1 MSSSNEVVNVAGV
14 LPERTIGN
22 LIVEGYEAR
31 SKAVWDR
38 FVAVSKNGSFMFC
51 RDYMDYHS
59 DRFTD
64 HSLMIYEGE
73 QLVGVLPGN
82 RKDEHTVSSHDGLTF
97 GGLAV
102 RPGAS
107 LFEILAMFICVLVHL
122 ERQGVNVLRY
132 KRIPR
137 FYNVLP
143 DDEVDYALF
152 LLDARLYRRDCAQTV
167 CIQDRLPL
175 RKGKKHSASRARKA
189 GVVVAESTDFD
200 VYWRDVLTPRLDER
214 HATSPVH
221 SVDEIQRLAASF
233 PECIRLF
240 TASINGRMQA
250 GVVVYETETVAHAQY
265 SALAVDATEP
275 GALDCLVEWLIA
287 ERYASKRYFDFGIS
301 NENAGRALN
310 HPLLRSKESFGARS
324 FAHDHYEID
333 VRDHT
338 KIARTLQRVGRDNG

>member
-1 MSSSNEVVNVAGV
+1 MSLSSDAGLAV
-14 LPERTIGN
+14 GLQPERTVGD
-22 LIVEGYEAR
+22 LTVEGYDVR
-31 SKAVWDR
+31 RKTLWDR
-38 FVAVSKNGSFMFC
+38 FVAASKNGSFMFF

-82 RKDEHTVSSHDGLTF
+82 RKDERTVSSHDGLTF

-102 RPGAS
+102 RPSAS
-107 LFEILAMFICVLVHL
+107 LSEILSMFVAALVHL
-122 ERQGVNVLRY
+122 ERQGVDVLRY

-167 CIQDRLPL
+167 CIQDRLPV
-175 RKGKKHSASRARKA
+175 RKGKKHSASRARKS

-200 VYWRDVLTPRLDER
+200 GYWRDVLKPRLDER
-214 HATSPVH
+214 HSASPVH

-240 TASINGRMQA
+240 TACFNGRMQA
-250 GVVVYETETVAHAQY
+250 GVVIYETATVAHAQY
-265 SALAVDATEP
+265 SALAVNATEP

-301 NENAGRALN
+301 NENAGRSLN
-310 HPLLRSKESFGARS
+310 HALLRSKEGFGARS

-333 VRDHT
+333 VHKHTRIDHT
-338 KIARTLQRVGRDNG
+338 LHRAGRADG

>member
-1 MSSSNEVVNVAGV
+1 MSSSNEAVSVAGLV
-14 LPERTIGN
+14 PERTSGD
-22 LIVEGYEAR
+22 LTVENYDLR

-38 FVAVSKNGSFMFC
+38 FVAASKNGSFMFC

-64 HSLMIYEGE
+64 NSLMIYEGE

-82 RKDEHTVSSHDGLTF
+82 RKDERTVSSHDGLTF

-102 RPGAS
+102 RPSAS
-107 LFEILAMFICVLVHL
+107 LSEILAMFIGVLVHL
-122 ERQGVNVLRY
+122 ERQGVEVLRY

-214 HATSPVH
+214 HAARPVH

-240 TASINGRMQA
+240 VASFNGRVQA
-250 GVVVYETETVAHAQY
+250 GVVVYETPTVAHAQY
-265 SALAVDATEP
+265 SALAVDAAEP

-301 NENAGRALN
+301 NEDAGRSLN
-310 HPLLRSKESFGARS
+310 LALLRSKESFGARS
-324 FAHDHYEID
+324 FTHDHYEIE
-333 VRDHT
+333 VRNHG
-338 KIARTLQRVGRDNG
+338 KIARALQRPTQNDG